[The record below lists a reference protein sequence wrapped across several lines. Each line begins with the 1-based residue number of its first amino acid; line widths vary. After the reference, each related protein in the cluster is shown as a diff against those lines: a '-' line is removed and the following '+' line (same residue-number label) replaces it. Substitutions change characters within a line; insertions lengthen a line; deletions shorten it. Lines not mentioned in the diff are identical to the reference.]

1 MTELLLPRLK
11 QEIETRLAELRP
23 LIAEIEQLEAAKA
36 ALLARAELPT
46 AVPAPAPARR
56 RAQRNGSATRRRA
69 AAAPQRAERDEGDGE
84 RAPRGAN
91 RDAIVKLVEERPGVS
106 VAEIASVTKI
116 AKPTVATTVS
126 KLKREGVFADEAGG
140 VKLASRQAMTIS
152 GEPAEAPEPE
162 ALEPEAPAAEAV
174 ASAEV
179 SAPAGAALSAD
190 DEAAAEAT
198 AAPAA
203 RPARRTR
210 RGGKRRAA
218 RRARAAAQS
227 HVAAS
232 SKVAGSA
239 PRRDEG
245 ASDDEWDAAAPA
257 AGEDAA
263 S

>member
-46 AVPAPAPARR
+46 AIPAPAPARR
-56 RAQRNGSATRRRA
+56 RATRNGSATRRRA
-69 AAAPQRAERDEGDGE
+69 AAPSAPKRAEGDGE

-152 GEPAEAPEPE
+152 G
-162 ALEPEAPAAEAV
+162 
-174 ASAEV
+174 
-179 SAPAGAALSAD
+179 
-190 DEAAAEAT
+190 

-203 RPARRTR
+203 AAEQPAAPATAAEAEPAAAAAAPAAA
-210 RGGKRRAA
+210 KAA
-218 RRARAAAQS
+218 RRARRGAKRKPARRAPAAAKQ
-227 HVAAS
+227 
-232 SKVAGSA
+232 

-245 ASDDEWDAAAPA
+245 VSDGEWDEAAPA
-257 AGEDAA
+257 VAEDAA